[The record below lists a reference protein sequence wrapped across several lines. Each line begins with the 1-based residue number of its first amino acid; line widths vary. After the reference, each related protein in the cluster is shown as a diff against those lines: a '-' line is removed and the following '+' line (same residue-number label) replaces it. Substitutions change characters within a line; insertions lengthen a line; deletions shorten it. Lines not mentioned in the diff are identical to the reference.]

1 VPPAIT
7 PPKASEKRPA
17 PQHEYGIIIGVM
29 PAGIAPED
37 IRSFH
42 HLLAKNTN
50 SAVDPWV
57 NVAEHHLERT
67 STLASPYTVIIVN
80 DPESAEAI
88 KDVLSLLNNT
98 TAGVGVL
105 LPLDTRLQQWLREG
119 GNLEISVQNAERL
132 PLDLSMTNL
141 PVEKPISGSADSNIF
156 YFVCPLASCT
166 LLKFDTFKDVNMH
179 IIEKHSIE
187 DGDEELPKGKKMKK
201 EVATAAVGRAV
212 VVNQRIDFAAAQR
225 VVEGATPV
233 TPATISV
240 KMEDVLTSAPAA
252 HADPSSLDVVMSGK
266 VDNDEDY
273 FHAVTEE
280 LEEDSLFELEQLLK
294 QSGHS
299 NTKGRPL
306 HYPRPRIYQG
316 S

>member
-1 VPPAIT
+1 MPTGIT
-7 PPKASEKRPA
+7 
-17 PQHEYGIIIGVM
+17 
-29 PAGIAPED
+29 PED
-37 IRSFH
+37 IRSFLR
-42 HLLAKNTN
+42 LLAKKTN

-57 NVAEHHLERT
+57 NAAEHVLERT

-88 KDVLSLLNNT
+88 NDVLSLLNNT

-201 EVATAAVGRAV
+201 EVATAAVSRTI
-212 VVNQRIDFAAAQR
+212 VVNQRIDLAAAQR
-225 VVEGATPV
+225 AVEGATPI

-240 KMEDVLTSAPAA
+240 KMEDVSTSAPTA
-252 HADPSSLDVVMSGK
+252 HADPSSLDMVMSGK
-266 VDNDEDY
+266 TDDDEDY
-273 FHAVTEE
+273 FQVVTEQ
-280 LEEDSLFELEQLLK
+280 LEEDSF
-294 QSGHS
+294 
-299 NTKGRPL
+299 
-306 HYPRPRIYQG
+306 
-316 S
+316 